1 MFKFLILF
9 RVCIYYVKV
18 DLCVTALQFLTCS
31 NGSFDLKKIL
41 MWIIIMKKKKS
52 LKSEDF

>member
-9 RVCIYYVKV
+9 NVCIYLLKA
-18 DLCVTALQFLTCS
+18 DLCVTALQFLTCN
-31 NGSFDLKKIL
+31 NGSFDLKT
-41 MWIIIMKKKKS
+41 WIKKTKS